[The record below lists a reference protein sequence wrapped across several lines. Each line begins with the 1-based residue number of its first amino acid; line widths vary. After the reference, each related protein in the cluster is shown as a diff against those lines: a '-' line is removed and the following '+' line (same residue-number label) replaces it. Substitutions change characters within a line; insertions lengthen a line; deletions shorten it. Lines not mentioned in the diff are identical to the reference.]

1 MTSAPGLGSGVPHLH
16 RDWARP
22 CHTCTGTL
30 LSRATSAPGLGP
42 PLPHLHRD
50 WARPCHICTGTWLS
64 RATFAPGLG
73 LPAQSKQ
80 QPRSRA
86 GGLVVRA
93 GRQACGV
100 AVCVQACRDIELSC
114 TNVGVVFQL
123 LVLAEF
129 AYARLRVA
137 MLHCCMRCPP
147 YSVVHLFRL
156 GRRGLAHPQAVLACT
171 STCVCG
177 RTRPNQYRPRAHRLR
192 IAARSRWRQAQDCA
206 AFDWT

>member
-129 AYARLRVA
+129 AYARCASPCRIAACFVLRTP
-137 MLHCCMRCPP
+137 C
-147 YSVVHLFRL
+147 SIRL
-156 GRRGLAHPQAVLACT
+156 AWPTGLAHRLDVRMHINL
-171 STCVCG
+171 CVW
-177 RTRPNQYRPRAHRLR
+177 TDPTEPNRPRA
-192 IAARSRWRQAQDCA
+192 IAAHRCAQPMAQAQDCA